1 MNEPTFTT
9 AMREQFSLPGETAMD
24 FMKQL
29 KALDNNDKTYFY
41 RELQKTGTKCSLP
54 QGVAT

>member
-1 MNEPTFTT
+1 MSEPTFTA

-29 KALDNNDKTYFY
+29 KALDANDKAYFY
-41 RELQKTGTKCSLP
+41 RELKKAGIECSTP
-54 QGVAT
+54 QGVAA